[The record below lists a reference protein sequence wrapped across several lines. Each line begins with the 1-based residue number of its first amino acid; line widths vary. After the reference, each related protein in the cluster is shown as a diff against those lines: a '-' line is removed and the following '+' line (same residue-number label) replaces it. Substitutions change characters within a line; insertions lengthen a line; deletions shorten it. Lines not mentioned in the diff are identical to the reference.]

1 MRFCLFIGLALIAVF
16 GITVSGITVSSAAAA
31 WRLTEI
37 GTVTGLRHITVD
49 ALMGDVRVV
58 TDKGDFK
65 PLSKDGEITLRAVK
79 PQTPEA
85 PPTDIIPHATVT
97 QGTANIA
104 AAWLTT
110 PTGRYGHGVLGDAI
124 EAAAVAVRLND
135 GRVLRYALPQDA
147 VYEDLTPRLY
157 DMDGD
162 CADKVML
169 VRSDL
174 FGGAAVSILTVGAA
188 GLDLFAE
195 AYPIGL
201 SHRWLN
207 PVGAA
212 DFGGDG
218 EMEVAAVVT
227 PHLRGLLTFY
237 KRVGRRLKPV
247 AAQPGYSTHFI
258 GSRVLGMSA
267 ILDVN
272 DDGVADIV
280 VPSLDRRTLRAVTL
294 AQGVFKILEA
304 APHDSPIETA
314 IVAADID
321 GRGGL
326 DLLYGLADGSI
337 ILIRR

>member
-1 MRFCLFIGLALIAVF
+1 MRLYLSIGLALIVF
-16 GITVSGITVSSAAAA
+16 SGISVPESVAA

-37 GTVTGLRHITVD
+37 GTVKGLRSITVE
-49 ALMGDVRVV
+49 ASTGDVRIV

-65 PLSKDGEITLRAVK
+65 PKAKEGDVTLRAVK
-79 PQTPEA
+79 SLLPQA
-85 PPTDIIPHATVT
+85 NPTDLIPHATVT
-97 QGTANIA
+97 RGTANIA
-104 AAWLTT
+104 EAWLTT
-110 PTGRYGHGVLGDAI
+110 PTNRYGHGVLGDSI
-124 EAAAVAVRLND
+124 EAAAVAVRLRD

-162 CADKVML
+162 GADEVML

-174 FGGAAVSILTVGAA
+174 YGGAAVSILTVGAA

-212 DFGGDG
+212 DFDGDG

-227 PHLRGLLTFY
+227 PHLRGLLTYY
-237 KRVGRRLKPV
+237 KRVGIRLKPV
-247 AAQPGYSTHFI
+247 AAQPGFSTHFI

-267 ILDVN
+267 IMDVN

-280 VPSLDRRTLRAVTL
+280 LPSLNRRTLRAVTL
-294 AQGVFKILEA
+294 AHGAFKTLEA
-304 APHDSPIETA
+304 VHHESPIETA
-314 IVAADID
+314 IVTADID

-326 DLLYGLADGSI
+326 DLIYGLADGSI